1 MEDCMEGQISIFDL
15 LSEGGEK
22 VEYDLETMTTESMA
36 KVVGDAIG
44 IEFKPSGWSD
54 EYEGKYK
61 KAKLSIHKSHYSCAV
76 GDRKEGDPFVGCGW
90 SLGTGGSGSP
100 VDSIEGAI
108 KWFKSRMER
117 YGHDT

>member
-1 MEDCMEGQISIFDL
+1 MEGQISIFDL
-15 LSEGGEK
+15 LSEVGEK
-22 VEYDLETMTTESMA
+22 VEYDLEEMTTESMA

-54 EYEGKYK
+54 EYEGKFK

-90 SLGTGGSGSP
+90 SIGTSGCGSP
-100 VDSIEGAI
+100 MDSIEGAI
-108 KWFKSRMER
+108 KFFKNRMGSYKDGNLER
-117 YGHDT
+117 N